1 MGTACGKAEEFEREV
16 VVAHENLM
24 HQKRVFP
31 PLEIIPALPELVDFK
46 GIPKKKTREG
56 IFEDPDFP
64 ATNASLGGV
73 TGDNANPNVA
83 KYLEALTFQR
93 SQIFFLLLLLY
104 DNGCTNCGNLEE
116 MMQ

>member
-1 MGTACGKAEEFEREV
+1 MGTACSKAEEFERE

-31 PLEIIPALPELVDFK
+31 PPEIIPALPELVDFK
-46 GIPKKKTREG
+46 GIPKKKTRQG

-64 ATNASLGGV
+64 AANASLGAV

-83 KYLEALTFQR
+83 KYLEALAFQ
-93 SQIFFLLLLLY
+93 SSKNSVLLIFS
-104 DNGCTNCGNLEE
+104 
-116 MMQ
+116 